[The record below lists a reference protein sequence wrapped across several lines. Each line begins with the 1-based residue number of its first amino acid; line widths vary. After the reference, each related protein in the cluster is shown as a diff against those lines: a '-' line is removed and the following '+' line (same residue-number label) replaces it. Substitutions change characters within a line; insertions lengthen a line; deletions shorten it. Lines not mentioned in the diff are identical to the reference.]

1 MPSRQERR
9 KAERDVAKRAPAKAG
24 ASSAADR
31 RPALANVDVNVN
43 VNVNPVGDR
52 RTRASDPNV
61 LGAENVADASAD
73 AVEDDKEALEAGLHS
88 L

>member
-1 MPSRQERR
+1 
-9 KAERDVAKRAPAKAG
+9 
-24 ASSAADR
+24 
-31 RPALANVDVNVN
+31 VDVNVN
-43 VNVNPVGDR
+43 VNVSPVGDR